1 MIHFGHKNSNFEYYF
16 DIHKIGVS
24 KCEKILGVWLDDK
37 LSFTEHVYEIVNKS
51 SRVFTLILNNIKNVD
66 NNMLI
71 KLYKCFVRPV
81 LENASVVFS
90 PHHISLIDLI
100 ENVQRRFTKRLYGM
114 HNICY
119 VDRLKLCNLELL
131 ELRRVHADLIML
143 YKILNGHICINLDN
157 CICLSSGEHSTRG
170 NRLKLHKFFAKLDI
184 RKYFFAV

>member
-1 MIHFGHKNSNFEYYF
+1 MLVNVKKN
-16 DIHKIGVS
+16 
-24 KCEKILGVWLDDK
+24 LGVWLDDK
-37 LSFTEHVYEIVNKS
+37 LSFKEHVYEIVNRS
-51 SRVFTLILNNIKNVD
+51 SRVCALILNKINNVD

-81 LENASVVFS
+81 LEYVSVVFS

-100 ENVQRRFTKRLYGM
+100 KNERCRFTKRLYSM

-131 ELRRVHADLIML
+131 ELRRMHADFIML
-143 YKILNGHICINLDN
+143 YKILNEHICINLDYF
-157 CICLSSGEHSTRG
+157 IYLSSGEHSTRG

-184 RKYFFAV
+184 RKYFLLYEQ